1 MFTHRSEGEELDA
14 DRNRSE
20 GQRLAE
26 RSDHR
31 PAERALT
38 CRAPRLIAEAVAA
51 LRKVLPDLPEKEAVR
66 EVILAIAYAA
76 REPTYWFWTGVGG
89 R

>member
-1 MFTHRSEGEELDA
+1 M
-14 DRNRSE
+14 
-20 GQRLAE
+20 
-26 RSDHR
+26 R
-31 PAERALT
+31 PW
-38 CRAPRLIAEAVAA
+38 APAGIARGPVRGRPGMTTMRLIAEAVAA